1 MRPVVT
7 LSAGALALAI
17 SLGITACGS
26 SSTQTITPGSGT
38 TAATSTTGPTA
49 TTGLTPTTATTAT
62 AITAPGGAGGSAF
75 STGPVPAVTGG
86 TDLAQAPTL
95 AAGGGAPPTQLTG
108 QDLVT
113 GTGPAASD
121 TSTVTVQYV
130 GALYDTGKVF
140 DASWPPTGKGPTSFP
155 LSQVIPGFKN
165 TITGMKI
172 GGRREVVIPP
182 SLAYGAAGRPPTIP
196 PSSTLVFVIDL
207 LGVS

>member
-7 LSAGALALAI
+7 LSAGAVALAI
-17 SLGITACGS
+17 SLGLTACGS
-26 SSTQTITPGSGT
+26 SSTQTISAGTGT
-38 TAATSTTGPTA
+38 TAATTGTAATA
-49 TTGLTPTTATTAT
+49 TST
-62 AITAPGGAGGSAF
+62 TAPGGAGGSAF

-86 TDLAQAPTL
+86 KDLTQAPTL

-121 TSTVTVQYV
+121 TSTVKVQYV

-140 DASWPPTGKGPTSFP
+140 DASWPPTGNGPTSFA

-165 TITGMKI
+165 TITGMKV